1 MRHGLMIA
9 AGTLDAGVSLPPKIQ
24 GAPSLV
30 PRMPLGTS
38 GSGMET
44 EVNAPRKIGIVPART

>member
-1 MRHGLMIA
+1 MIA

-44 EVNAPRKIGIVPART
+44 EVNAPPRKIGIVPALT